1 MAGFRLMEV
10 IMRKI
15 KRMLTQV
22 LVGVMI
28 CLLASPYI
36 ASAASQQSEAVN
48 LEQAIDLATNK
59 STAVTLIDQ
68 KIKNA
73 QSRLDYAIRNA
84 SIRLNDSWTT
94 DEYRKQLKTDI
105 ELAPVQKRNTF
116 LVLKLQKAEK
126 INSLKM
132 DVTKAYFTYLM
143 IQEQLTS
150 QDKAIERL
158 KKKLEVVNA
167 QVASGMANKSA
178 ISNMEVAIK
187 SAEQQKAMFARD
199 LSNTSINLNSLWDR
213 PIKSPIELI
222 SQEIP
227 VLELDIKLEELIDKK
242 IASSSAVLRALNT
255 EAEAK
260 IEYNITNFS
269 SIKEM
274 PDGVEQAE
282 NKLLNASYDYKNL
295 LKNMEYNVLNDY
307 NNLLNLKD
315 DVDIKKLQVE
325 VSEKELKKAKAEYDM
340 GLTDIITYNS
350 KIQSN
355 EDSIIGYKKA
365 QLDYFIAAVVF
376 KN

>member
-1 MAGFRLMEV
+1 
-10 IMRKI
+10 MRKI